1 LSSGNIYQMRKM
13 EWCFSNNFT
22 SYIENYLRIDGEKR
36 QLSAPIF
43 NSRYAIELLQKLV
56 DAIYEKN
63 SYQYNIDWRYN
74 EFANPSLQLIHCLT
88 LEIFFYTGQENFNP
102 WKLFAEPFI
111 AA

>member
-1 LSSGNIYQMRKM
+1 MISFFIIIFFFEILFRFFLFFLNS
-13 EWCFSNNFT
+13 F
-22 SYIENYLRIDGEKR
+22 
-36 QLSAPIF
+36 AP
-43 NSRYAIELLQKLV
+43 
-56 DAIYEKN
+56 IYEKN

-88 LEIFFYTGQENFNP
+88 IEIFFYTGQENFNP